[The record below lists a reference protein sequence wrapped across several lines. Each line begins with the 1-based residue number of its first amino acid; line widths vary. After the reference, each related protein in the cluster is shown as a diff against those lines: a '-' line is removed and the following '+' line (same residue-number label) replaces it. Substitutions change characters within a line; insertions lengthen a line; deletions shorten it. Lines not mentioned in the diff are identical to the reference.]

1 VSRGAGGKGKQGKKE
16 KTHLNGLLAR
26 KKCKG
31 LIADDALYLPAM
43 RIRHWL
49 VVIPL
54 IGCSLPAPQP
64 PGAEFLVA
72 DASSTYWVK
81 SGPGGIH
88 ARVSPLILT
97 RASGRFYEVF
107 VGENTRSYDDA
118 VFTAEPIYR
127 RDLITGDSTLLWKDP
142 SVDAWEKVY
151 LARHPSAELLDPD
164 SDEGDNVTLS
174 VTGEADILGVA
185 GPYLLYTHSSTLENS
200 QSERG
205 DTARGVIDIRVG
217 KAVPFTTLAGDT
229 AALADG
235 GIHEP
240 GDVRWKHTGY
250 DVIARYDTTRRET
263 QVVLRDHRRREW
275 PLGFV
280 NSPAPRIFWLDEP
293 KVDPRVRTAISRAFE
308 GAVSDEENTQL
319 VHRGLRGRLRPG
331 MAHSLARATKRG
343 LNFGTRLQ

>member
-1 VSRGAGGKGKQGKKE
+1 
-16 KTHLNGLLAR
+16 
-26 KKCKG
+26 
-31 LIADDALYLPAM
+31 M

-64 PGAEFLVA
+64 PATEFLVA

-97 RASGRFYEVF
+97 RTSGRYYEVF
-107 VGENTRSYDDA
+107 VGENTRSYEDA

-127 RDLITGDSTLLWKDP
+127 RDLVTGDSTLVWNDP
-142 SVDAWEKVY
+142 SIEAWEKVY
-151 LARHPSAELLDPD
+151 LARHPRARLLDPD
-164 SDEGDNVTLS
+164 SEDGDNVTLS
-174 VTGEADILGVA
+174 VTGEADILGVV
-185 GPYLLYTHSSTLENS
+185 GPYLLYARRSTLEN
-200 QSERG
+200 ERAEEA

-217 KAVPFTTLAGDT
+217 KPVPFTTLAGDT

-235 GIHEP
+235 GIREK
-240 GDVRWKHTGY
+240 GEVRWRHSGY
-250 DVIARYDTTRRET
+250 DVIARYDTTKRET
-263 QVVLRDHRRREW
+263 QVVLRDRRRREW

-293 KVDPRVRTAISRAFE
+293 RVDPKVRTAIAHAFE
-308 GAVSDEENTQL
+308 GAMSDEDNTQL
-319 VHRGLRGRLRPG
+319 VRRELHRRHRGGN
-331 MAHSLARATKRG
+331 AASLARIAKGRG
-343 LNFGTRLQ
+343 ADFNARLQ

>member
-1 VSRGAGGKGKQGKKE
+1 
-16 KTHLNGLLAR
+16 
-26 KKCKG
+26 
-31 LIADDALYLPAM
+31 M

-49 VVIPL
+49 LVVPL
-54 IGCSLPAPQP
+54 VGCSLPAPQP
-64 PGAEFLVA
+64 PAAEFLVA

-127 RDLITGDSTLLWKDP
+127 RDLITGDSILLWQDP

-151 LARHPSAELLDPD
+151 LARHPTAELLDPD

-174 VTGEADILGVA
+174 VTGEADILGVV
-185 GPYLLYTHSSTLENS
+185 GPYLLYAHSSTLEND

-217 KAVPFTTLAGDT
+217 KPVPFTTLAGDT

-235 GIHEP
+235 GIRE
-240 GDVRWKHTGY
+240 GGVERWRHSGY

-263 QVVLRDHRRREW
+263 QVVLRDRRRREW
-275 PLGFV
+275 ALGFV
-280 NSPAPRIFWLDEP
+280 NSAAPRIFWLDEP
-293 KVDPRVRTAISRAFE
+293 RVDPRVRTAISHAFE
-308 GAVSDEENTQL
+308 GAMSDEENAQL
-319 VHRGLRGRLRPG
+319 VRRGLHRRQRLRK
-331 MAHSLARATKRG
+331 AQSLARTARR
-343 LNFGTRLQ
+343 NAIFSTRLQ